1 MNIEIFGF
9 DTPELI
15 HESVTFFC
23 DVLDLKN
30 LNISIYA
37 DDCIEVATGI
47 CYYVSDDEFQ
57 IVIKNRDIGHMCVTL
72 AHELTHVKQYV
83 KDQLDDHFNTSIP
96 YHERWWEIEAYENE
110 VKLTQLF
117 VEKISKKY

>member
-9 DTPELI
+9 DAPELI

-23 DVLDLKN
+23 DVLNLKN
-30 LNISIYA
+30 LNISVYA
-37 DDCIEVATGI
+37 DDCLKTETGI
-47 CYYVSDDEFQ
+47 CYQVNDDEFQ

-83 KDQLDDHFNTSIP
+83 KDRLSDLFDASIP
-96 YHERWWEIEAYENE
+96 YHDRWWEIEAYESE
-110 VKLTQLF
+110 VRLTRLF
-117 VEKISKKY
+117 VEKISKK